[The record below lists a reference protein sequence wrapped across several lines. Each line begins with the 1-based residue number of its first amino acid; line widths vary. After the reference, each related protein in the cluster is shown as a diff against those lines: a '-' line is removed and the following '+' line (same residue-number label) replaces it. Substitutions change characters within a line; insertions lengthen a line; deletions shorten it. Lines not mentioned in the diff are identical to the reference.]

1 MTRPLEYTIVEGVK
15 CFSPDVANDYDDYPD
30 AGFALTQA
38 NAERS
43 FWVRSRNRMFKWLV
57 SRNLAGRR
65 KTRLLEIGCGTG
77 DFVQR
82 LVGDDR
88 LEITGSE
95 IYLRGL
101 VYAKRNLPQVD
112 FVQFDVTQ
120 GTIGEHFDIITAFDV
135 LEHIEDDQA
144 AMANIHQ
151 MLTAGGVAII
161 SVPQHMFLWGP
172 LDEIVKHKRRYSRA
186 EMVRKLGENGFEVTR
201 ATSFVFTLFPLMLIA
216 RLLDRKAD
224 VASVPDDV
232 ALESRVTFPAFV
244 NRLFDLIMRLDEGL
258 IRFGLSLP
266 WGGTLI
272 VVARKR

>member
-1 MTRPLEYTIVEGVK
+1 MTNPLEYTIIEGVK
-15 CFSPDVANDYDDYPD
+15 CFSPGVAHAYDDYPD
-30 AGFALTQA
+30 AGFALTDA

-43 FWVRSRNRMFKWLV
+43 FWVRSRNRLFKWLV
-57 SRNLAGRR
+57 NQNLAGGP

-77 DFVQR
+77 DFVQH
-82 LVGDDR
+82 LVNDDR

-120 GTIGEHFDIITAFDV
+120 GTVGEHFDIITAFDV

-144 AMANIHQ
+144 AMANIHN
-151 MLTAGGVAII
+151 MLTSSGVAII
-161 SVPQHMFLWGP
+161 SVPQHMFLWGR

-186 EMVRKLGENGFEVTR
+186 EMVKKLGDNGFEVTR

-216 RLLDRKAD
+216 RLLDRKAK
-224 VASVPDDV
+224 AEPEPDDA
-232 ALESRVTFPAFV
+232 ALESRVTFSPFV
-244 NRLFDLIMRLDEGL
+244 NRLFDLVMRLDETL
-258 IRFGLSLP
+258 IRLGLSLP
-266 WGGTLI
+266 LGGTLV
-272 VVARKR
+272 VVAKKR